1 MCTSMYEV
9 FKIIININLLLWV
22 FVELFSEHCLVLPV
36 FHSSFWRDGLM
47 YSPWVRLRHQI
58 RPNITWLTN
67 SKYLQNAGNMGKLA
81 IEEWMG
87 YKADIVTI
95 RDPAMSHWSVGGC
108 RSASPAEGILT
119 LPPNSVFFIFFI
131 LLSFTSGCSGQW
143 HTLPV
148 RWSTVEHAAVTHLL
162 PGGLLGMH
170 ADSIVV
176 IFFSKTT
183 PEVKSVLL
191 THVIFPPFN
200 MYTR

>member
-22 FVELFSEHCLVLPV
+22 FVKLFSEHCLVLPV
-36 FHSSFWRDGLM
+36 FHSSCWRDGLM

-67 SKYLQNAGNMGKLA
+67 SKHLQNAGNMGKLA

-108 RSASPAEGILT
+108 RSASPAEGIPYLQTLCFLSSSFCSHPPLVAQGNDIRSPSGDQQLNMQQSHTSYLVGCWACMLT
-119 LPPNSVFFIFFI
+119 L
-131 LLSFTSGCSGQW
+131 
-143 HTLPV
+143 
-148 RWSTVEHAAVTHLL
+148 
-162 PGGLLGMH
+162 
-170 ADSIVV
+170 
-176 IFFSKTT
+176 
-183 PEVKSVLL
+183 
-191 THVIFPPFN
+191 
-200 MYTR
+200 